1 MKNIQ
6 SFKVSNMSCNHC
18 VANITKA
25 LNLQAEV
32 ENIEIDLKKKKVDV
46 TGDITAQEVI
56 DCLEEAGYEAKLF

>member
-25 LNLQAEV
+25 LTQLAKV
-32 ENIEIDLKKKKVDV
+32 ENFEINLKKKKVDII
-46 TGDITAQEVI
+46 GDITSQEIVK
-56 DCLEEAGYEAKLF
+56 CLTEAG